1 MQSAVDIIIGL
12 LDVSIVAASV
22 LDLAAEL
29 RVYEGKLTTSR
40 IIATNETNLAV
51 LLVGRFAFQ
60 HIF

>member
-29 RVYEGKLTTSR
+29 RVCEGKLTTSR

-51 LLVGRFAFQ
+51 LLIGRLAFQ
-60 HIF
+60 HIL